1 MVIVASDTTLI
12 LFLLYFAILK
22 LLWGIRIKRIK
33 MMSIEQLSLDN
44 RLELV
49 LMPCLEG
56 PAEICDTVPDFF
68 FFFHKK
74 WITEVSK
81 YFRQNPAFTSLVRRK
96 YFWCFI
102 LFIRM
107 TIHFMDLN
115 TKRITKMKETF
126 LLSRSSEEHNYYIK
140 LNQTIFSGLE
150 Y

>member
-1 MVIVASDTTLI
+1 MVIGASDTTLI
-12 LFLLYFAILK
+12 QLFLLSFAILK

-33 MMSIEQLSLDN
+33 MMSIEQLSLHN
-44 RLELV
+44 RLELALV
-49 LMPCLEG
+49 FSWGSCWDY
-56 PAEICDTVPDFF
+56 AVFF

-74 WITEVSK
+74 WMTEVSK

-96 YFWCFI
+96 YFWYFI

-115 TKRITKMKETF
+115 TKSITKMKETF
-126 LLSRSSEEHNYYIK
+126 LLSRSSKEHYYYIK
-140 LNQTIFSGLE
+140 SNQTIFSGLE

>member
-1 MVIVASDTTLI
+1 MKGNIFEITGIIKPAVKYWRYRVKLSKRKLKLYYNKSSFSIDMVIVASDTTLI

-68 FFFHKK
+68 IFF
-74 WITEVSK
+74 S
-81 YFRQNPAFTSLVRRK
+81 TSNGLLK
-96 YFWCFI
+96 SANI
-102 LFIRM
+102 LDK
-107 TIHFMDLN
+107 TQ
-115 TKRITKMKETF
+115 
-126 LLSRSSEEHNYYIK
+126 LS
-140 LNQTIFSGLE
+140 QA
-150 Y
+150 